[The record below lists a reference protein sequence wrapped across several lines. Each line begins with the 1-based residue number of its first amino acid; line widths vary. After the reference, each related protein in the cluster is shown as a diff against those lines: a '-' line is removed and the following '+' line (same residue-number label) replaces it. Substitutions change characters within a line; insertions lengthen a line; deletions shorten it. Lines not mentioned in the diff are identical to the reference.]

1 MTDWKDRLAPGRPPL
16 RPGEIASLTGWSD
29 ESIRKL
35 LNAGA
40 IQSVRLI
47 EGGERRVPV
56 SVAREIAVRLEVI
69 AA

>member
-1 MTDWKDRLAPGRPPL
+1 MNWEQRLAPGRPPL
-16 RPGEIASLTGWSD
+16 RPGEVAQLTGWSD

-47 EGGERRVPV
+47 EGGERRIPV

>member
-1 MTDWKDRLAPGRPPL
+1 MIDWKDRLAPGRPPL
-16 RPGEIASLTGWSD
+16 RPGEIANLTGWSD